1 MEAFFSLITH
11 LSLLILLFQAAHS
24 GTVTGNG
31 VADQWRHPSVHYVQE
46 SISKYAN
53 AHQAHALPQQL
64 CKFTSTHCIF
74 CSWWVLLIFSFS
86 FFLLFYDSLKTCEE
100 GFELREDDMAFS
112 PESSP
117 LAAPAPTP
125 GGVISTSPDYT
136 WPFHYKQVNSPSSS
150 PTNSP
155 PSADADEGMP
165 FINSNPT
172 VPLPTGETDSVTIR
186 PLPISAHQD
195 QVIFYCFFLDIF
207 HLPIDQS
214 CNY

>member
-46 SISKYAN
+46 SIK
-53 AHQAHALPQQL
+53 
-64 CKFTSTHCIF
+64 
-74 CSWWVLLIFSFS
+74 
-86 FFLLFYDSLKTCEE
+86 

-195 QVIFYCFFLDIF
+195 QMEAVLAFQITVSFMVCVILFKG
-207 HLPIDQS
+207 
-214 CNY
+214 

>member
-46 SISKYAN
+46 SIK
-53 AHQAHALPQQL
+53 
-64 CKFTSTHCIF
+64 
-74 CSWWVLLIFSFS
+74 
-86 FFLLFYDSLKTCEE
+86 

-150 PTNSP
+150 PTTALHQQMQMRVCPLLTVIPPSLSP
-155 PSADADEGMP
+155 PVKLTLLPYDPCP
-165 FINSNPT
+165 FLLT
-172 VPLPTGETDSVTIR
+172 KTR
-186 PLPISAHQD
+186 
-195 QVIFYCFFLDIF
+195 
-207 HLPIDQS
+207 
-214 CNY
+214 